1 MREPDA
7 VVFDIG
13 NVLIRWDPHPAIAAA
28 VGDEEATRFLAAA
41 DFDFWAWNHTQD
53 AGRGWSEAESQA
65 VGSFPHW
72 REHILAYR
80 THFARSLLGAVTSS
94 VAVLE
99 ELHGHGVPLYALT
112 NWSAELFPV
121 ARERYGFLSLFDD
134 IVVSGEVGVAKPAS
148 AIFEILARRIG
159 RPLDRCVFVDD
170 SPANVAAGR
179 AAGLDAI
186 VFTDTGHLRRDLRD
200 RGLPLG
206 PA

>member
-1 MREPDA
+1 MRKPDA

-13 NVLIRWDPHPAIAAA
+13 NVLIRWDPHPAIATA
-28 VGDEEATRFLAAA
+28 VGDAEATRFLAAR
-41 DFDFWAWNHTQD
+41 DFDFRAWNHAQD
-53 AGRGWSEAESQA
+53 AGRAWPEAEDQA

-80 THFARSLLGAVTSS
+80 THFARSLLGPVTSS

-99 ELHGHGVPLYALT
+99 ELHSHHVPLYALT

-134 IVVSGEVGVAKPAS
+134 IVVSGEEGVAKPEA
-148 AIFEILARRIG
+148 AIFEVLAGRIG
-159 RPLDRCVFVDD
+159 RPLDRCLFVDD
-170 SPANVAAGR
+170 SPANVAAAR
-179 AAGLDAI
+179 TAGLDAI